1 MNSKGRY
8 TEVESSNPRLLLLT
22 AFLSFVCV
30 VPLAGQ
36 EITKTGQENAGD
48 GSAVTREL
56 NQSGDPS
63 AAPQNG
69 VEDGAGPEAEGAGL
83 LKTAKKMQNPVSN
96 IYRLQFQSFYHPNMG
111 KNDVAQYSTNVI
123 LSVPFH
129 LSRKWDLITR
139 TGVPVTNLP
148 AANPGEYHA
157 VGLGDLNPTLYLSPR
172 RSGSIS
178 WGVGPSFQFDT
189 ATDRMLGAGKQ
200 SAGPAGVFV
209 LTTKKWVIASRINNM
224 WSFAGTP
231 GRKDFNQ
238 LWVQPFIYYN
248 FHPGWY
254 LSSVPTITAN
264 WNGGKG
270 NTWTVPVGGGVGH
283 LKNFGERW
291 TINIHLD
298 AFANAKAP
306 TGNGSWQAMSEVQ
319 FILRSR

>member
-1 MNSKGRY
+1 MSSKGRN
-8 TEVESSNPRLLLLT
+8 TKVESSNPRLLLLT
-22 AFLSFVCV
+22 TLLSLLCV

-36 EITKTGQENAGD
+36 DAKTGQENSAD
-48 GSAVTREL
+48 APAVTREL
-56 NQSGDPS
+56 NRSGDPV
-63 AAPQNG
+63 ATAQNAT
-69 VEDGAGPEAEGAGL
+69 EDESRPEGEGAGL

-96 IYRLQFQSFYHPNMG
+96 IYRLQLQSFYHPNMG

-129 LSRKWDLITR
+129 LNRKWDLITR
-139 TGVPVTNLP
+139 TGVPITNLP

-172 RSGSIS
+172 GSGSIS

-189 ATDRMLGAGKQ
+189 ATDHMLGAGKQ

-209 LTTKKWVIASRINNM
+209 LTTHKWVIASRINNM
-224 WSFAGTP
+224 WSFTGTA

-238 LWVQPFIYYN
+238 MWIQPFIYYN
-248 FHPGWY
+248 FRPGWY
-254 LSSVPTITAN
+254 LSSVPSILAN
-264 WNGGKG
+264 WNGAKG

-306 TGNGSWQAMSEVQ
+306 SGNGSWQAMSEVQ
-319 FILRSR
+319 FILRSK